1 LVKKVNG
8 LNTIY
13 KNGNN
18 LKRKTKKESRKQKK
32 GESFMKTI
40 KTAKKQKLK
49 ESKGITLIALVITI
63 IVLLILAGVTIA
75 TLTGD
80 NGILKKAG
88 DAKTQTE
95 QAKEDENLK
104 IAIAG
109 SYGTD
114 GKLNLKDLKDNLKN
128 QGILTN
134 SNEFPLEV
142 TVNGEKKK
150 IDANGNII
158 GSIQSLKTKGTVFN
172 DTTTLEDTYGN
183 QVTIPKGFKIASDSA
198 TDVTGGI
205 VIEDA
210 TYTKTKGSQFVWI
223 PVGTGENAIKKANNG
238 TVEIK
243 LSRYTFEE
251 DGTPIDQEDNSINSD
266 YQELAT
272 SNYGNATAK
281 DIEKFKTSANSNHGY
296 YIGRY
301 EAGVVDY
308 NSSVS
313 TSNSNN
319 ETNWTGYTGDNIKLV
334 CKKEQQVWNYVTQNK
349 ASELSR
355 DMYGSEA
362 KVTSDLINSYA
373 WDTAIVFIQKCGTES
388 NSSTYSYTVGESSRS
403 TSAPQTTGT
412 NILKATNK
420 VDKQCNIFDMAGNCR
435 EMTTETFSI
444 SDIPCVSRGGCY
456 NDNSRSYTSDRNY
469 GDTSGAYSAY
479 SFRPLL
485 YL

>member
-1 LVKKVNG
+1 M
-8 LNTIY
+8 I
-13 KNGNN
+13 
-18 LKRKTKKESRKQKK
+18 
-32 GESFMKTI
+32 TI

-114 GKLNLKDLKDNLKN
+114 GKLNLKDLKDNLTN
-128 QGILTN
+128 QGIDYDKNNTG
-134 SNEFPLEV
+134 FPLEV
-142 TVNGEKKK
+142 KVNGEKKK

-158 GSIQSLKTKGTVFN
+158 ESIQSLKTKGTVFK

-183 QVTIPKGFKIASDSA
+183 QVTIPKGFKIADDSA
-198 TDVTGGI
+198 TEVTGGI

-210 TYTKTKGSQFVWI
+210 TYTNTIGSQFVWI
-223 PVGTGENAIKKANNG
+223 PVGTGENAIKKENKE
-238 TVEIK
+238 TVEIE
-243 LSRYTFEE
+243 LGRYDFTKNS
-251 DGTPIDQEDNSINSD
+251 DGTITTSEYSGSYTEDTTASHNSSR
-266 YQELAT
+266 
-272 SNYGNATAK
+272 GNAIAK

-355 DMYGSEA
+355 NMYGSEA

-373 WDTAIVFIQKCGTES
+373 WDTAIVFVQKCGKES
-388 NSSTYSYTVGESSRS
+388 NSSTYSRTWGHSSI
-403 TSAPQTTGT
+403 TEGMPQATGT
-412 NILKATNK
+412 NILTETSK
-420 VDKQCNIFDMAGNCR
+420 VDKQCNIFDMAGNCL
-435 EMTTETFSI
+435 EWTTETYSSSNGYRRTLRFS
-444 SDIPCVSRGGCY
+444 R
-456 NDNSRSYTSDRNY
+456 R
-469 GDTSGAYSAY
+469 
-479 SFRPLL
+479 
-485 YL
+485 

>member
-1 LVKKVNG
+1 M
-8 LNTIY
+8 
-13 KNGNN
+13 
-18 LKRKTKKESRKQKK
+18 RFKTKE
-32 GESFMKTI
+32 
-40 KTAKKQKLK
+40 A
-49 ESKGITLIALVITI
+49 KGITLIALVITI
-63 IVLLILAGVTIA
+63 IVLLILAGVAIA

-114 GKLNLKDLKDNLKN
+114 GKLNLKDLKDNLEN
-128 QGILTN
+128 QGINYDKNNTG
-134 SNEFPLEV
+134 FPLEV

-150 IDANGNII
+150 IDANGNVTVKLE
-158 GSIQSLKTKGTVFN
+158 SVADSKTKGTVF
-172 DTTTLEDTYGN
+172 DDVTTLEDTYGN
-183 QVTIPKGFKIASDSA
+183 QVKVPKGFKIASDSA

-210 TYTKTKGSQFVWI
+210 TYTNTIGSQFVWI
-223 PVGTGENAIKKANNG
+223 PVGTGENAIKKANKE
-238 TVEIK
+238 TVDIA
-243 LSRYTFEE
+243 LGRYEFTKNS
-251 DGTPIDQEDNSINSD
+251 DGTIKTSEYSGSSYTEDTTASHNSSR
-266 YQELAT
+266 
-272 SNYGNATAK
+272 GNAIAK

-313 TSNSNN
+313 TSNSNK

-355 DMYGSEA
+355 NMYGSEA

-388 NSSTYSYTVGESSRS
+388 NSLTYSQTAGLSLTS
-403 TSAPQTTGT
+403 TSEPQTTGT
-412 NILKATNK
+412 NILKATSK
-420 VDKQCNIFDMAGNCR
+420 VDKQCNIFDMAGNCW
-435 EMTTETFSI
+435 EWTTETCIGSGT
-444 SDIPCVSRGGCY
+444 PCGSRGGLYILSSPSMSARGGY
-456 NDNSRSYTSDRNY
+456 NTSVA
-469 GDTSGAYSAY
+469 SSSY

>member
-1 LVKKVNG
+1 M
-8 LNTIY
+8 
-13 KNGNN
+13 
-18 LKRKTKKESRKQKK
+18 KTKFKN
-32 GESFMKTI
+32 
-40 KTAKKQKLK
+40 A
-49 ESKGITLIALVITI
+49 KGITLIALVITI

-80 NGILKKAG
+80 NGILGKAN

-114 GKLNLKDLKDNLKN
+114 GKLNLKDLKDNLEN
-128 QGILTN
+128 QGIDYDKNNTG
-134 SNEFPLEV
+134 FPLEV
-142 TVNGEKKK
+142 IVNGEKKK

-158 GSIQSLKTKGTVFN
+158 ESIQSLKTKGTVFK

-183 QVTIPKGFKIASDSA
+183 QVTIPKGFKIANDSA

-210 TYTKTKGSQFVWI
+210 TYTNTIGSQFVWI
-223 PVGTGENAIKKANNG
+223 PVGTGENAIKKANKE
-238 TVEIK
+238 TVDIA
-243 LSRYTFEE
+243 LGRYEFTKNS
-251 DGTPIDQEDNSINSD
+251 DGTITTSEYSGSYTEDTTANHNSD
-266 YQELAT
+266 YK
-272 SNYGNATAK
+272 NAIAK

-319 ETNWTGYTGDNIKLV
+319 KIDWTGYTGDNIKLV

-388 NSSTYSYTVGESSRS
+388 NSSTYSYTYGLSSTS

-412 NILKATNK
+412 NILKVTNK
-420 VDKQCNIFDMAGNCR
+420 VDKQCNILDMAGNCW
-435 EMTTETFSI
+435 EWTTETY
-444 SDIPCVSRGGCY
+444 SDSSIPCVGRGGVY
-456 NDNSRSYTSDRNY
+456 DERQ
-469 GDTSGAYSAY
+469 
-479 SFRPLL
+479 RPLHE
-485 YL
+485 

>member
-1 LVKKVNG
+1 M
-8 LNTIY
+8 
-13 KNGNN
+13 
-18 LKRKTKKESRKQKK
+18 RFKTKE
-32 GESFMKTI
+32 
-40 KTAKKQKLK
+40 A
-49 ESKGITLIALVITI
+49 KGITLIALVITI

-80 NGILKKAG
+80 NGILGKAN

-114 GKLNLKDLKDNLKN
+114 GKLNLKDLKDNLEN
-128 QGILTN
+128 QGIDYDKNNTG
-134 SNEFPLEV
+134 FPLEV
-142 TVNGEKKK
+142 IVNGEKKK

-158 GSIQSLKTKGTVFN
+158 ESIQSLKTKGTVFK

-183 QVTIPKGFKIASDSA
+183 QVTIPKGFKIADDSA
-198 TDVTGGI
+198 TEVTGGI

-210 TYTKTKGSQFVWI
+210 TYTNTIGSQFVWI
-223 PVGTGENAIKKANNG
+223 PVGTGENAIKKANNK

-243 LSRYTFEE
+243 LSRYTFAN
-251 DGTPIDQEDNSINSD
+251 DGTPTDQGDNIINSY

-355 DMYGSEA
+355 NMYGSEA

-388 NSSTYSYTVGESSRS
+388 NSSTYSYTAGLSL
-403 TSAPQTTGT
+403 TSKSEPQTTGT
-412 NILKATNK
+412 NILNATKK
-420 VDKQCNIFDMAGNCR
+420 VDKQCNIFDMAGNCF
-435 EMTTETFSI
+435 EWTTETS
-444 SDIPCVSRGGCY
+444 SYSGMPCVGRGGFFSY
-456 NDNSRSYTSDRNY
+456 GNDSCTSYRFDDPTSSAYSDR
-469 GDTSGAYSAY
+469 

>member
-1 LVKKVNG
+1 M
-8 LNTIY
+8 I
-13 KNGNN
+13 
-18 LKRKTKKESRKQKK
+18 
-32 GESFMKTI
+32 TI

-80 NGILKKAG
+80 NGILTKAG

-114 GKLNLKDLKDNLKN
+114 GKLNLKDLKDNLEN
-128 QGILTN
+128 QGIDYDKNNTG
-134 SNEFPLEV
+134 FPLEV
-142 TVNGEKKK
+142 IVNGEKKK

-158 GSIQSLKTKGTVFN
+158 ESIQSLKTKGTVFK

-183 QVTIPKGFKIASDSA
+183 QVTIPKGFKIANDSA

-210 TYTKTKGSQFVWI
+210 TYTNTIGSQFVWI
-223 PVGTGENAIKKANNG
+223 PVGTGENAIKKANKE
-238 TVEIK
+238 TVDIA
-243 LSRYTFEE
+243 LGRYSFTQNS
-251 DGTPIDQEDNSINSD
+251 DGTITTSEYSGSYTEDTTANHNSD
-266 YQELAT
+266 YK
-272 SNYGNATAK
+272 NAIAK

-301 EAGVVDY
+301 EAGV
-308 NSSVS
+308 N
-313 TSNSNN
+313 
-319 ETNWTGYTGDNIKLV
+319 GFMV
-334 CKKEQQVWNYVTQNK
+334 CKSGKGVWNWVTQYE

-373 WDTAIVFIQKCGTES
+373 WDTAIVFIQECGTEN
-388 NSSTYSYTVGESSRS
+388 NSSTYSKTVGESSTS
-403 TSAPQTTGT
+403 TGEPQATGT

-420 VDKQCNIFDMAGNCR
+420 IDKQCNIFDMAGNCF
-435 EMTTETFSI
+435 EWTTETSSNSFNS
-444 SDIPCVSRGGCY
+444 CVYRGGDY
-456 NDNSRSYTSDRNY
+456 GSSFGFTSFRY
-469 GDTSGAYSAY
+469 GNDTSVAISYS

>member
-1 LVKKVNG
+1 
-8 LNTIY
+8 
-13 KNGNN
+13 
-18 LKRKTKKESRKQKK
+18 
-32 GESFMKTI
+32 MKTI

-114 GKLNLKDLKDNLKN
+114 GKLNLKDLKDNLEN
-128 QGILTN
+128 QGINYDKNNTG
-134 SNEFPLEV
+134 FPLEV

-158 GSIQSLKTKGTVFN
+158 ESIQSLKTKGTVFK

-183 QVTIPKGFKIASDSA
+183 QVTIPKGFKIADDSA
-198 TDVTGGI
+198 TEVTGGI

-210 TYTKTKGSQFVWI
+210 TYTNTIGSQFVWI
-223 PVGTGENAIKKANNG
+223 PVGTGENAIKKANNK

-243 LSRYTFEE
+243 LSRYTFAN
-251 DGTPIDQEDNSINSD
+251 DGTPTDQGDNIINSY

-355 DMYGSEA
+355 DMYKSEA

-388 NSSTYSYTVGESSRS
+388 NSSTYSYTVGQSSTS

-412 NILKATNK
+412 NILSATSK
-420 VDKQCNIFDMAGNCR
+420 VDKQCNIFDMAGNCF
-435 EMTTETFSI
+435 EWTTETH
-444 SDIPCVSRGGCY
+444 SDSYAPCVSRGGNY
-456 NDNSRSYTSDRNY
+456 SYSNYYTSYRGYSN
-469 GDTSGAYSAY
+469 TSRAESIF

>member
-1 LVKKVNG
+1 M
-8 LNTIY
+8 I
-13 KNGNN
+13 
-18 LKRKTKKESRKQKK
+18 
-32 GESFMKTI
+32 TI

-63 IVLLILAGVTIA
+63 IVLLILAGVAIA

-114 GKLNLKDLKDNLKN
+114 GKLNLKDLKDNLEN
-128 QGILTN
+128 QGINYDKNNTG
-134 SNEFPLEV
+134 FPLEV

-158 GSIQSLKTKGTVFN
+158 ESIQSLKTKGTVFK

-183 QVTIPKGFKIASDSA
+183 QVTIPKGFKIADDSA
-198 TDVTGGI
+198 TEVTGGI

-210 TYTKTKGSQFVWI
+210 TYTNTIRSQFVWI
-223 PVGTGENAIKKANNG
+223 PVGTGENAIKKENKE
-238 TVEIK
+238 TVEIE
-243 LSRYTFEE
+243 LGRYDFTKNS
-251 DGTPIDQEDNSINSD
+251 DGTITTSEYSGSYTEDTTASHNSSR
-266 YQELAT
+266 
-272 SNYGNATAK
+272 GNAIAK

-313 TSNSNN
+313 TSNSNY

-355 DMYGSEA
+355 DMYKSES
-362 KVTSDLINSYA
+362 KVKSDLINSYA

-388 NSSTYSYTVGESSRS
+388 NSSTYSKTDGQSS
-403 TSAPQTTGT
+403 TSTREPQTTGT

-420 VDKQCNIFDMAGNCR
+420 VDKQCNIFDMAGNCS
-435 EMTTETFSI
+435 EWTTETHSNSNYPCVGRGGNYDDSYSFTSSRNLYTTSAAD
-444 SDIPCVSRGGCY
+444 SDI
-456 NDNSRSYTSDRNY
+456 
-469 GDTSGAYSAY
+469 

>member
-1 LVKKVNG
+1 M
-8 LNTIY
+8 
-13 KNGNN
+13 
-18 LKRKTKKESRKQKK
+18 RFKTKE
-32 GESFMKTI
+32 
-40 KTAKKQKLK
+40 A
-49 ESKGITLIALVITI
+49 KGITLIALVITI

-198 TDVTGGI
+198 TEVTGGI

-210 TYTKTKGSQFVWI
+210 TYTNTIGSQFVWI
-223 PVGTGENAIKKANNG
+223 PVGTGENAIKKANKE
-238 TVEIK
+238 TVDIA
-243 LSRYTFEE
+243 LGRYEFTKNS
-251 DGTPIDQEDNSINSD
+251 DGTITTSEYSGSYTEDTTANHNSSYRNAIANNI
-266 YQELAT
+266 EEFIT
-272 SNYGNATAK
+272 SVK
-281 DIEKFKTSANSNHGY
+281 EINHGY

-313 TSNSNN
+313 TSNSNK

-355 DMYGSEA
+355 NMYGSEA

-388 NSSTYSYTVGESSRS
+388 NSSTYSYTVGLSSTS
-403 TSAPQTTGT
+403 KSAPQTTGT
-412 NILKATNK
+412 NILKATSK
-420 VDKQCNIFDMAGNCR
+420 VDKQCNIFDMAGNCF
-435 EMTTETFSI
+435 EWTTETCSH
-444 SDIPCVSRGGCY
+444 SVGPCVYRGGCY
-456 NDNSRSYTSDRNY
+456 NFSNIYTIYRYDSNTSYANSRD
-469 GDTSGAYSAY
+469 

>member
-1 LVKKVNG
+1 M
-8 LNTIY
+8 I
-13 KNGNN
+13 
-18 LKRKTKKESRKQKK
+18 
-32 GESFMKTI
+32 TI

-114 GKLNLKDLKDNLKN
+114 GKLNLKDLKDNLTN
-128 QGILTN
+128 QGIDYDKNNTG
-134 SNEFPLEV
+134 FPLEV
-142 TVNGEKKK
+142 KVNGEKKK

-158 GSIQSLKTKGTVFN
+158 ESIQSLKTKGTVFK

-183 QVTIPKGFKIASDSA
+183 QVTIPKGFKIADDSA
-198 TDVTGGI
+198 TEVTGGI

-210 TYTKTKGSQFVWI
+210 TYTNTIGSQFVWI
-223 PVGTGENAIKKANNG
+223 PVGTGENAIKKANKEKVDIALG
-238 TVEIK
+238 
-243 LSRYTFEE
+243 RYEFTKTTSEYSGSSFTE
-251 DGTPIDQEDNSINSD
+251 DTTANHNSD
-266 YQELAT
+266 YK
-272 SNYGNATAK
+272 NAIAK
-281 DIEKFKTSANSNHGY
+281 DIEQFKTSVKNNHGY

-313 TSNSNN
+313 TSNSDYKI
-319 ETNWTGYTGDNIKLV
+319 NWTGYTGDNIKLV

-355 DMYGSEA
+355 DMYKSEA

-373 WDTAIVFIQKCGTES
+373 WDTAIVFVQKCGKES
-388 NSSTYSYTVGESSRS
+388 NSSTYSRTWGHSSI
-403 TSAPQTTGT
+403 TEGMPQATGT
-412 NILKATNK
+412 NILTETSK
-420 VDKQCNIFDMAGNCR
+420 VDKQCNIFDMAGNCL
-435 EMTTETFSI
+435 EWTTETYSSSNGYRRTLRFS
-444 SDIPCVSRGGCY
+444 R
-456 NDNSRSYTSDRNY
+456 R
-469 GDTSGAYSAY
+469 
-479 SFRPLL
+479 
-485 YL
+485 

>member
-1 LVKKVNG
+1 M
-8 LNTIY
+8 I
-13 KNGNN
+13 
-18 LKRKTKKESRKQKK
+18 
-32 GESFMKTI
+32 TI

-150 IDANGNII
+150 IDANGNVTVKLE
-158 GSIQSLKTKGTVFN
+158 SVADSKTKGTVFK
-172 DTTTLEDTYGN
+172 DTTTIEDTYGN
-183 QVTIPKGFKIASDSA
+183 QVKIPKGFKIANDSA

-210 TYTKTKGSQFVWI
+210 TYTNTIGSQFVWI
-223 PVGTGENAIKKANNG
+223 PVGTGENAIKKANKEKVDIALG
-238 TVEIK
+238 
-243 LSRYTFEE
+243 RYEFTKTTSEYSGSSFTE
-251 DGTPIDQEDNSINSD
+251 DTTANHNSD
-266 YQELAT
+266 YK
-272 SNYGNATAK
+272 NAIAK
-281 DIEKFKTSANSNHGY
+281 DIEQFKTSVKNNHGY

-313 TSNSNN
+313 TSNSDYKI
-319 ETNWTGYTGDNIKLV
+319 NWTGYTGDNIKLV

-349 ASELSR
+349 ASEVSR
-355 DMYGSEA
+355 NMYGSEA

-373 WDTAIVFIQKCGTES
+373 WDTAIVFVQKCGKES
-388 NSSTYSYTVGESSRS
+388 NSSTYSRTWGHSSI
-403 TSAPQTTGT
+403 TEGMPQATGT
-412 NILKATNK
+412 NILTETSK
-420 VDKQCNIFDMAGNCR
+420 VDKQCNIFDMAGNCL
-435 EMTTETFSI
+435 EWTTETYS
-444 SDIPCVSRGGCY
+444 SSNGYRRTLRYSR
-456 NDNSRSYTSDRNY
+456 R
-469 GDTSGAYSAY
+469 
-479 SFRPLL
+479 
-485 YL
+485 

>member
-1 LVKKVNG
+1 
-8 LNTIY
+8 
-13 KNGNN
+13 
-18 LKRKTKKESRKQKK
+18 
-32 GESFMKTI
+32 MKTI

-114 GKLNLKDLKDNLKN
+114 GKLNLKDLKDNLEN
-128 QGILTN
+128 QGIDYDKNNTG
-134 SNEFPLEV
+134 FPLEV
-142 TVNGEKKK
+142 TVNGETKK

-158 GSIQSLKTKGTVFN
+158 ESIQGLKTKGTVFK

-183 QVTIPKGFKIASDSA
+183 QVTIPKGFKIANDSA
-198 TDVTGGI
+198 TDVIGGI

-210 TYTKTKGSQFVWI
+210 TYTNTIGSQFVWI
-223 PVGTGENAIKKANNG
+223 PVGTGENAIKKANKEKVDIALGRYSFTKNSDG
-238 TVEIK
+238 TVTTSK
-243 LSRYTFEE
+243 YSGSYTE
-251 DGTPIDQEDNSINSD
+251 DTTANHKSD
-266 YQELAT
+266 YK
-272 SNYGNATAK
+272 NAIAK

-334 CKKEQQVWNYVTQNK
+334 CKKEQQVWNYVTPNK

-388 NSSTYSYTVGESSRS
+388 NRSTYSYTAGLSSTS

-420 VDKQCNIFDMAGNCR
+420 VDKQCNIFDMAGNCS
-435 EMTTETFSI
+435 EWTTETYSL
-444 SDIPCVSRGGCY
+444 SSSPCVRRGGYCFDSY
-456 NDNSRSYTSDRNY
+456 GYTSTRGIY
-469 GDTSGAYSAY
+469 STSHALSYH

>member
-1 LVKKVNG
+1 
-8 LNTIY
+8 
-13 KNGNN
+13 
-18 LKRKTKKESRKQKK
+18 
-32 GESFMKTI
+32 MKTI

-114 GKLNLKDLKDNLKN
+114 GKLNLKDLKDNLEN
-128 QGILTN
+128 QGINYDKNNTG
-134 SNEFPLEV
+134 FPLEV
-142 TVNGEKKK
+142 IVNGEKKK

-158 GSIQSLKTKGTVFN
+158 ESIQSLKTKGTVFK

-183 QVTIPKGFKIASDSA
+183 QVTIPKGFKIANDSA

-210 TYTKTKGSQFVWI
+210 TYTNTIGSQFVWI
-223 PVGTGENAIKKANNG
+223 PVGTGENAIKKANKE
-238 TVEIK
+238 TVEIE
-243 LSRYTFEE
+243 LGRYDFTKNS
-251 DGTPIDQEDNSINSD
+251 DGTITTSEYSGSYTEDTTASHNSSR
-266 YQELAT
+266 
-272 SNYGNATAK
+272 GNAIAK

-355 DMYGSEA
+355 DMYKSEA

-388 NSSTYSYTVGESSRS
+388 NSSTYSYTVGQSSTS

-412 NILKATNK
+412 NILSATSK

-435 EMTTETFSI
+435 AELCE
-444 SDIPCVSRGGCY
+444 D
-456 NDNSRSYTSDRNY
+456 
-469 GDTSGAYSAY
+469 
-479 SFRPLL
+479 
-485 YL
+485 

>member
-1 LVKKVNG
+1 
-8 LNTIY
+8 
-13 KNGNN
+13 
-18 LKRKTKKESRKQKK
+18 
-32 GESFMKTI
+32 MKTI

-114 GKLNLKDLKDNLKN
+114 GKLNLKDLKDNLEN
-128 QGILTN
+128 QGIDYDKNNTG
-134 SNEFPLEV
+134 FPLEV
-142 TVNGEKKK
+142 TVNGETKK

-158 GSIQSLKTKGTVFN
+158 ESIQGLKTKGTVFK

-210 TYTKTKGSQFVWI
+210 TYTNTIGSQFVWI
-223 PVGTGENAIKKANNG
+223 PVGTGENAIKKANKEKVDIALGRYSFTKNSDG
-238 TVEIK
+238 TVTTSK
-243 LSRYTFEE
+243 YSGSYTE
-251 DGTPIDQEDNSINSD
+251 DTTANHKSD
-266 YQELAT
+266 YK
-272 SNYGNATAK
+272 NAIAK

-301 EAGVVDY
+301 EMGTDTQRT
-308 NSSVS
+308 SSS
-313 TSNSNN
+313 DELT
-319 ETNWTGYTGDNIKLV
+319 
-334 CKKEQQVWNYVTQNK
+334 QVKVQENKYVYNYVTQSQ
-349 ASELSR
+349 ASTLSQN
-355 DMYGSEA
+355 MYTSDSF
-362 KVTSDLINSYA
+362 TSDLINSYA

-388 NSSTYSYTVGESSRS
+388 NRSTYSYTAGLSSTS

-420 VDKQCNIFDMAGNCR
+420 VDKQCNIFDMAGNCS
-435 EMTTETFSI
+435 EWTTETYSL
-444 SDIPCVSRGGCY
+444 SSSPCVRRGGYCFDSY
-456 NDNSRSYTSDRNY
+456 GYTSTRSSY
-469 GDTSGAYSAY
+469 YTSHALSYH

>member
-1 LVKKVNG
+1 M
-8 LNTIY
+8 I
-13 KNGNN
+13 
-18 LKRKTKKESRKQKK
+18 
-32 GESFMKTI
+32 TI

-114 GKLNLKDLKDNLKN
+114 GKLNLKDLKDNLEN
-128 QGILTN
+128 QGINYDKNNTG
-134 SNEFPLEV
+134 FPLEV
-142 TVNGEKKK
+142 IVNGEKKK

-158 GSIQSLKTKGTVFN
+158 ESIQSLKTKGTVFK

-183 QVTIPKGFKIASDSA
+183 QVTIPKGFKIANDSA

-210 TYTKTKGSQFVWI
+210 TYTNTIGSQFVWI
-223 PVGTGENAIKKANNG
+223 PVGTGENAIKKANKE
-238 TVEIK
+238 TVDIA
-243 LSRYTFEE
+243 LGRYSFTQNS
-251 DGTPIDQEDNSINSD
+251 DGTITTSEYSGSYTEDTTANHNSD
-266 YQELAT
+266 YK
-272 SNYGNATAK
+272 NAIAK

-373 WDTAIVFIQKCGTES
+373 WDTAIVFIQECGTEN
-388 NSSTYSYTVGESSRS
+388 NSSTYSKTVGESSTS
-403 TSAPQTTGT
+403 TSEPQATGT
-412 NILKATNK
+412 NILKATSK
-420 VDKQCNIFDMAGNCR
+420 VDKQCNIFDMAGNCY
-435 EMTTETFSI
+435 EWTTETYSH
-444 SDIPCVSRGGCY
+444 SANPCINRGGVY
-456 NDNSRSYTSDRNY
+456 DNSYTYTSYRNVST
-469 GDTSGAYSAY
+469 TSSAYSY
-479 SFRPLL
+479 RSFRPLL

>member
-1 LVKKVNG
+1 
-8 LNTIY
+8 
-13 KNGNN
+13 
-18 LKRKTKKESRKQKK
+18 
-32 GESFMKTI
+32 MKTI

-63 IVLLILAGVTIA
+63 IVLLILSGVTIS

-80 NGILKKAG
+80 NGILTKAG

-114 GKLNLKDLKDNLKN
+114 GKLNLKDLKDNLEN
-128 QGILTN
+128 QGINYDKNNTG
-134 SNEFPLEV
+134 FPLEV

-158 GSIQSLKTKGTVFN
+158 ESIQSLKTKGTVFK

-183 QVTIPKGFKIASDSA
+183 QVKIPKGFKIANDSA
-198 TDVTGGI
+198 TEVTGGI

-210 TYTKTKGSQFVWI
+210 TYTNTIGSQFVWI
-223 PVGTGENAIKKANNG
+223 PVGTGKNAIKKANKE
-238 TVEIK
+238 TVDIA
-243 LSRYTFEE
+243 LGRYDFTKNS
-251 DGTPIDQEDNSINSD
+251 DGTITTSEYSGSYTEDTTASHNSS
-266 YQELAT
+266 
-272 SNYGNATAK
+272 YGNAIAK
-281 DIEKFKTSANSNHGY
+281 DIEQFKTSVKNNHGY

-355 DMYGSEA
+355 NMYGSEA

-388 NSSTYSYTVGESSRS
+388 NSLTYSYTVGQSS
-403 TSAPQTTGT
+403 TSTLQTTGT
-412 NILKATNK
+412 NILKATSK
-420 VDKQCNIFDMAGNCR
+420 VDKQCNIFDMAGNR
-435 EMTTETFSI
+435 WEWTTETCSN
-444 SDIPCVSRGGCY
+444 SYLPCVSRGGLY
-456 NDNSRSYTSDRNY
+456 NNSDFYTSVRDSNL
-469 GDTSGAYSAY
+469 TSNASSYR

>member
-1 LVKKVNG
+1 
-8 LNTIY
+8 
-13 KNGNN
+13 
-18 LKRKTKKESRKQKK
+18 
-32 GESFMKTI
+32 MKTI

-114 GKLNLKDLKDNLKN
+114 GKLNLKDLKDNLEN
-128 QGILTN
+128 QGINYDKNNTG
-134 SNEFPLEV
+134 FPLEV

-158 GSIQSLKTKGTVFN
+158 ESIQSLKTKGTVFK

-183 QVTIPKGFKIASDSA
+183 QVTIPKGFKIADDSA
-198 TDVTGGI
+198 TEVTGGI

-210 TYTKTKGSQFVWI
+210 TYTNTIRSQFVWI
-223 PVGTGENAIKKANNG
+223 PVGTGENAIKKANKE
-238 TVEIK
+238 TVEIE
-243 LSRYTFEE
+243 LGRYDFTKNS
-251 DGTPIDQEDNSINSD
+251 DGTITTSEYSGSNTEDTTASHNSSR
-266 YQELAT
+266 E
-272 SNYGNATAK
+272 NAIAK

-301 EAGVVDY
+301 EAGK
-308 NSSVS
+308 
-313 TSNSNN
+313 
-319 ETNWTGYTGDNIKLV
+319 TGDNGFVV
-334 CKKEQQVWNYVTQNK
+334 CKSGQEVWNYITQPK
-349 ASELSR
+349 ASEVSR
-355 DMYGSEA
+355 NMYGSEA

-388 NSSTYSYTVGESSRS
+388 NSSTYSYTYGLSSTS

-412 NILKATNK
+412 NILKVTNK
-420 VDKQCNIFDMAGNCR
+420 VDKQCNILDMAGNCW
-435 EMTTETFSI
+435 EWTTETY
-444 SDIPCVSRGGCY
+444 SDSSIPCVGRGGVY
-456 NDNSRSYTSDRNY
+456 DERQ
-469 GDTSGAYSAY
+469 
-479 SFRPLL
+479 RPLHE
-485 YL
+485 

>member
-1 LVKKVNG
+1 M
-8 LNTIY
+8 I
-13 KNGNN
+13 
-18 LKRKTKKESRKQKK
+18 
-32 GESFMKTI
+32 TI

-114 GKLNLKDLKDNLKN
+114 GKLNLKDLKDNLTN
-128 QGILTN
+128 QGIDYDKNNTG
-134 SNEFPLEV
+134 FPLEV
-142 TVNGEKKK
+142 IVNGEKKK
-150 IDANGNII
+150 IDANGNITTVKLE
-158 GSIQSLKTKGTVFN
+158 SVADSKTKGTVFK

-183 QVTIPKGFKIASDSA
+183 QVKIPKGFKIANDSA

-210 TYTKTKGSQFVWI
+210 TYTNTIGSQFVWI
-223 PVGTGENAIKKANNG
+223 PVGTGENAIKKANKEKVDIALG
-238 TVEIK
+238 
-243 LSRYTFEE
+243 RYEFTKTTSEYSGSSFTE
-251 DGTPIDQEDNSINSD
+251 DTTANHNSD
-266 YQELAT
+266 YK
-272 SNYGNATAK
+272 NAIAK
-281 DIEKFKTSANSNHGY
+281 DIEQFKTSVKNNHGY

-313 TSNSNN
+313 TSNSDYKI
-319 ETNWTGYTGDNIKLV
+319 NWTGYTGDNIKLV

-373 WDTAIVFIQKCGTES
+373 WDTAIVFVQKCGKES
-388 NSSTYSYTVGESSRS
+388 NSSTYSRTWGHSSI
-403 TSAPQTTGT
+403 TEGMPQATGT
-412 NILKATNK
+412 NILTETSK
-420 VDKQCNIFDMAGNCR
+420 VDKQCNIFDMAGNCL
-435 EMTTETFSI
+435 EWTTETYS
-444 SDIPCVSRGGCY
+444 SSNGYRRTLRYSR
-456 NDNSRSYTSDRNY
+456 R
-469 GDTSGAYSAY
+469 
-479 SFRPLL
+479 
-485 YL
+485 

>member
-1 LVKKVNG
+1 
-8 LNTIY
+8 
-13 KNGNN
+13 
-18 LKRKTKKESRKQKK
+18 
-32 GESFMKTI
+32 MKTI

-95 QAKEDENLK
+95 QAKEDENFK

-198 TDVTGGI
+198 TEVTGGI

-210 TYTKTKGSQFVWI
+210 TYTKTIGSQFVWI
-223 PVGTGENAIKKANNG
+223 PVGTGENAIKKANKE
-238 TVEIK
+238 TVEIE
-243 LSRYTFEE
+243 LGRYDFTKNS
-251 DGTPIDQEDNSINSD
+251 DGTITTSEYSGSYTEDTTASHNSSR
-266 YQELAT
+266 
-272 SNYGNATAK
+272 GNAIAK

-301 EAGVVDY
+301 EAGK
-308 NSSVS
+308 
-313 TSNSNN
+313 
-319 ETNWTGYTGDNIKLV
+319 TGDNGFVV
-334 CKKEQQVWNYVTQNK
+334 CKSGQEVWNYITQPK
-349 ASELSR
+349 ASEVSR
-355 DMYGSEA
+355 NMYGSEA

-388 NSSTYSYTVGESSRS
+388 NSSTYSYTYGLSSTS

-412 NILKATNK
+412 NILKVTNK
-420 VDKQCNIFDMAGNCR
+420 VDKQCNILDMAGNCW
-435 EMTTETFSI
+435 EWTTETY
-444 SDIPCVSRGGCY
+444 SDSSIPCVGRGGVY
-456 NDNSRSYTSDRNY
+456 DERQ
-469 GDTSGAYSAY
+469 
-479 SFRPLL
+479 RPLHE
-485 YL
+485 

>member
-1 LVKKVNG
+1 M
-8 LNTIY
+8 I
-13 KNGNN
+13 
-18 LKRKTKKESRKQKK
+18 
-32 GESFMKTI
+32 TI

-95 QAKEDENLK
+95 QAKADENLK

-158 GSIQSLKTKGTVFN
+158 ESIQSLKTKGTVFK

-183 QVTIPKGFKIASDSA
+183 QVKIPKGFKIANDSA

-210 TYTKTKGSQFVWI
+210 TYTKTIGSQFIWI
-223 PVGTGENAIKKANNG
+223 PVGTGENAIKKANNE
-238 TVEIK
+238 TVDIA
-243 LSRYTFEE
+243 LGRYEFTKIS
-251 DGTPIDQEDNSINSD
+251 DGTIKTSELSDRNYTEDTTASHNRS
-266 YQELAT
+266 
-272 SNYGNATAK
+272 YGNAIAK

-355 DMYGSEA
+355 DMYKSEA

-388 NSSTYSYTVGESSRS
+388 NSSTYSYTVGQSSTS

-412 NILKATNK
+412 NILSATSK

-435 EMTTETFSI
+435 EWTTETCSN
-444 SDIPCVSRGGCY
+444 SDNPCVYRGGSCY
-456 NDNSRSYTSDRNY
+456 YSNRYTSIRSGY
-469 GDTSGAYSAY
+469 STSNASSNL

>member
-1 LVKKVNG
+1 M
-8 LNTIY
+8 I
-13 KNGNN
+13 
-18 LKRKTKKESRKQKK
+18 
-32 GESFMKTI
+32 TI

-80 NGILKKAG
+80 NGILGKAN

-114 GKLNLKDLKDNLKN
+114 GKLNLKDLKDNLEN
-128 QGILTN
+128 QGINYDKNNTG
-134 SNEFPLEV
+134 FPLEV

-150 IDANGNII
+150 IDENGNVTVKLE
-158 GSIQSLKTKGTVFN
+158 SVADSKTKGTVFN
-172 DTTTLEDTYGN
+172 DVTTLEDTYGN
-183 QVTIPKGFKIASDSA
+183 QVKIPKGFKIANDSA

-210 TYTKTKGSQFVWI
+210 TYTNTIGSQFVWI
-223 PVGTGENAIKKANNG
+223 PVGTGENAIKKANNETVDIALGRYSFTKNSDG
-238 TVEIK
+238 TVTTSEY
-243 LSRYTFEE
+243 SGSYTE
-251 DGTPIDQEDNSINSD
+251 DTVSSH
-266 YQELAT
+266 
-272 SNYGNATAK
+272 GNAIAK
-281 DIEKFKTSANSNHGY
+281 DIEQFKTSVKEINHGY

-301 EAGVVDY
+301 EAGK
-308 NSSVS
+308 
-313 TSNSNN
+313 T
-319 ETNWTGYTGDNIKLV
+319 DNDGFMV
-334 CKKEQQVWNYVTQNK
+334 CKSEQEVWNNITQPK
-349 ASELSR
+349 ASEVSR
-355 DMYGSEA
+355 NMYGSEA

-373 WDTAIVFIQKCGTES
+373 WDTAIVFVQKCGTES
-388 NSSTYSYTVGESSRS
+388 NSSTYSYTYGESSTS

-412 NILKATNK
+412 NILKATSK

-435 EMTTETFSI
+435 EWTTETCSH
-444 SDIPCVSRGGCY
+444 SVGPCVYRGGCY
-456 NDNSRSYTSDRNY
+456 NFSNIYTIYRYDSNTSYANSRD
-469 GDTSGAYSAY
+469 

>member
-1 LVKKVNG
+1 M
-8 LNTIY
+8 
-13 KNGNN
+13 
-18 LKRKTKKESRKQKK
+18 KTKFKN
-32 GESFMKTI
+32 
-40 KTAKKQKLK
+40 A
-49 ESKGITLIALVITI
+49 KGITLIALVITI
-63 IVLLILAGVTIA
+63 IVLLILAAISIA

-95 QAKEDENLK
+95 QAKADENLK

-114 GKLNLKDLKDNLKN
+114 GKLNLKDLKDNLENQEIDYDKN
-128 QGILTN
+128 NTG
-134 SNEFPLEV
+134 FPLEV

-150 IDANGNII
+150 IDENGNVTVKLE
-158 GSIQSLKTKGTVFN
+158 SVADSKTNGTVFN
-172 DTTTLEDTYGN
+172 DVTTLEDTYGN
-183 QVTIPKGFKIASDSA
+183 QVKIPKGFKIANDSA

-210 TYTKTKGSQFVWI
+210 TYTNTIGSQFVWI
-223 PVGTGENAIKKANNG
+223 PVGTGENAIKKANKE
-238 TVEIK
+238 TVDIA
-243 LSRYTFEE
+243 LGRYSFTQNS
-251 DGTPIDQEDNSINSD
+251 DGTITTSEFSGSSWTEDTTANHNSD
-266 YQELAT
+266 YKNAIANNIEAFET
-272 SNYGNATAK
+272 SVKN
-281 DIEKFKTSANSNHGY
+281 NHGY

-308 NSSVS
+308 DSSVS
-313 TSNSNN
+313 TSNSNE

-349 ASELSR
+349 ASKLSR

-388 NSSTYSYTVGESSRS
+388 NRSTYSYTVGESSRS

-420 VDKQCNIFDMAGNCR
+420 IDKQCNIFDMAGNCL
-435 EMTTETFSI
+435 EWTTETHSI
-444 SDIPCVSRGGCY
+444 SWVPCVYRGGSCGG
-456 NDNSRSYTSDRNY
+456 SGYTSTPSNR
-469 GDTSGAYSAY
+469 GSGATSDAYSLG

>member
-1 LVKKVNG
+1 M
-8 LNTIY
+8 
-13 KNGNN
+13 
-18 LKRKTKKESRKQKK
+18 KTKFKN
-32 GESFMKTI
+32 
-40 KTAKKQKLK
+40 A
-49 ESKGITLIALVITI
+49 KGITLIALVITI

-80 NGILKKAG
+80 NGILGKAN

-114 GKLNLKDLKDNLKN
+114 GKLNLKDLKDNLTN
-128 QGILTN
+128 QGIDYDKNNTG
-134 SNEFPLEV
+134 FPLEV
-142 TVNGEKKK
+142 TINGENKK
-150 IDANGNII
+150 IDANGNVTVKLE
-158 GSIQSLKTKGTVFN
+158 SVADSKTKGTVFK

-183 QVTIPKGFKIASDSA
+183 QVKIPKGFKIANDSA

-210 TYTKTKGSQFVWI
+210 TYTKTIGSQFVWI
-223 PVGTGENAIKKANNG
+223 PVGTGENAIKKANKETVDIALGRYIFTQNSDG
-238 TVEIK
+238 TITTSEYS
-243 LSRYTFEE
+243 SRYCTE
-251 DGTPIDQEDNSINSD
+251 DTTASHNSD
-266 YQELAT
+266 YK
-272 SNYGNATAK
+272 NAIAK
-281 DIEKFKTSANSNHGY
+281 DIEQFKTSVKNNHGY

-308 NSSVS
+308 NSSVL
-313 TSNSNN
+313 TSNTNK
-319 ETNWTGYTGDNIKLV
+319 ETNWTGYIGDNIKLV

-373 WDTAIVFIQKCGTES
+373 WDTAIVFIQECGTES
-388 NSSTYSYTVGESSRS
+388 NSSTYSSTVGESSTS

-412 NILKATNK
+412 NILKATSK
-420 VDKQCNIFDMAGNCR
+420 VDKQCNIFDMAGNCY
-435 EMTTETFSI
+435 EWTTETESEFYNPCVVRGGVYRGSSSVDCTSSRANNLTSDARSI
-444 SDIPCVSRGGCY
+444 S
-456 NDNSRSYTSDRNY
+456 
-469 GDTSGAYSAY
+469 

>member
-1 LVKKVNG
+1 
-8 LNTIY
+8 
-13 KNGNN
+13 
-18 LKRKTKKESRKQKK
+18 
-32 GESFMKTI
+32 MKTI

-114 GKLNLKDLKDNLKN
+114 GKLNLKDLKDSLEN
-128 QGILTN
+128 QGINYDKNNTG
-134 SNEFPLEV
+134 FPLEV

-158 GSIQSLKTKGTVFN
+158 ESIQSLKTKGTVFK

-183 QVTIPKGFKIASDSA
+183 QVKIPKGFKIANDSA

-210 TYTKTKGSQFVWI
+210 TYTNTIGSQFVWI
-223 PVGTGENAIKKANNG
+223 PVGTGENAIKKANKEKVDIALG
-238 TVEIK
+238 
-243 LSRYTFEE
+243 RYEFTKTTSEYSGSSFTE
-251 DGTPIDQEDNSINSD
+251 DTTANHNSD
-266 YQELAT
+266 YK
-272 SNYGNATAK
+272 NAIAK
-281 DIEKFKTSANSNHGY
+281 DIEQFKTSVKNNHGY

-313 TSNSNN
+313 TSNSDYKI
-319 ETNWTGYTGDNIKLV
+319 NWTGYTGDNIKLV

-349 ASELSR
+349 ASKLSR

-388 NSSTYSYTVGESSRS
+388 NSSTYSYTYGQSS
-403 TSAPQTTGT
+403 TSTSEPQTTGT
-412 NILKATNK
+412 NILKATSK

-435 EMTTETFSI
+435 AELCE
-444 SDIPCVSRGGCY
+444 D
-456 NDNSRSYTSDRNY
+456 
-469 GDTSGAYSAY
+469 
-479 SFRPLL
+479 
-485 YL
+485 

>member
-1 LVKKVNG
+1 
-8 LNTIY
+8 
-13 KNGNN
+13 
-18 LKRKTKKESRKQKK
+18 
-32 GESFMKTI
+32 MKTI

-158 GSIQSLKTKGTVFN
+158 ESIQSLKTKGTVFK

-183 QVTIPKGFKIASDSA
+183 QVTIPKGFKIADDSA
-198 TDVTGGI
+198 TEVTGGI

-210 TYTKTKGSQFVWI
+210 TYTNTIGSQFVWI
-223 PVGTGENAIKKANNG
+223 PVGTGENAIKKANKE
-238 TVEIK
+238 TVEIE
-243 LSRYTFEE
+243 LGRYDFTKNS
-251 DGTPIDQEDNSINSD
+251 DGTITTSEYSGSNTEDTTASHNSSR
-266 YQELAT
+266 E
-272 SNYGNATAK
+272 NAIAK

-313 TSNSNN
+313 TSNSNY

-355 DMYGSEA
+355 DMYKSEA

-373 WDTAIVFIQKCGTES
+373 WDTAIVFIQECGTES
-388 NSSTYSYTVGESSRS
+388 NSSTYSSTVGESSTS

-412 NILKATNK
+412 NILKATSK
-420 VDKQCNIFDMAGNCR
+420 VDKQCNIFDMAGNCY
-435 EMTTETFSI
+435 EWTTETESEFYNPCVVRGGVYRSSSSVDCTSLRANNLTSDARSI
-444 SDIPCVSRGGCY
+444 S
-456 NDNSRSYTSDRNY
+456 
-469 GDTSGAYSAY
+469 

>member
-1 LVKKVNG
+1 MKEKSTLKDVA
-8 LNTIY
+8 
-13 KNGNN
+13 NN
-18 LKRKTKKESRKQKK
+18 YLTH
-32 GESFMKTI
+32 T
-40 KTAKKQKLK
+40 K

-80 NGILKKAG
+80 NGILGKAN

-114 GKLNLKDLKDNLKN
+114 GKLNLKDLKDNLTN
-128 QGILTN
+128 QGIDYDKNNTG
-134 SNEFPLEV
+134 FPLEV
-142 TVNGEKKK
+142 IVNGEKKK

-158 GSIQSLKTKGTVFN
+158 ESIQSLKTKGTVFKN
-172 DTTTLEDTYGN
+172 TTTLEDTYGN

-210 TYTKTKGSQFVWI
+210 TYTNTIGSQFVWI
-223 PVGTGENAIKKANNG
+223 PVGTGENAIKKANNK

-243 LSRYTFEE
+243 LSRYTFKNY
-251 DGTPIDQEDNSINSD
+251 GTPIDQEDNIIDSY

-319 ETNWTGYTGDNIKLV
+319 KIDWTGYTGDNIKLV
-334 CKKEQQVWNYVTQNK
+334 CKKEQKVWNYVTQNK

-373 WDTAIVFIQKCGTES
+373 WDTAIVFIHKCGTEN
-388 NSSTYSYTVGESSRS
+388 NSSTYSKTVGLSS
-403 TSAPQTTGT
+403 TSTSTPQTTGT
-412 NILKATNK
+412 NILKATSK

-435 EMTTETFSI
+435 EWTTETCSH
-444 SDIPCVSRGGCY
+444 SVGPCVYRGGCY
-456 NDNSRSYTSDRNY
+456 NFSNIYTIYRYDSNTSYANSRD
-469 GDTSGAYSAY
+469 

>member
-1 LVKKVNG
+1 
-8 LNTIY
+8 
-13 KNGNN
+13 
-18 LKRKTKKESRKQKK
+18 
-32 GESFMKTI
+32 MKTI

-114 GKLNLKDLKDNLKN
+114 GKLNLKDLKDNLEN
-128 QGILTN
+128 QGINYDKNNTG
-134 SNEFPLEV
+134 FPLEV
-142 TVNGEKKK
+142 IVNGEKKK

-158 GSIQSLKTKGTVFN
+158 ESIQSLKTKGTVFK

-183 QVTIPKGFKIASDSA
+183 QVTIPKGFKIANDSA

-210 TYTKTKGSQFVWI
+210 TYTKTIGSQFVWI
-223 PVGTGENAIKKANNG
+223 PVGTGENAIKKANNE
-238 TVEIK
+238 TVDIA
-243 LSRYTFEE
+243 LGRYEFTKNS
-251 DGTPIDQEDNSINSD
+251 DGTITTSEYSGSYTEDTTANHNSS
-266 YQELAT
+266 YE
-272 SNYGNATAK
+272 NAIAK
-281 DIEKFKTSANSNHGY
+281 DIEQFKTSANSNHGY

-301 EAGVVDY
+301 EAGK
-308 NSSVS
+308 
-313 TSNSNN
+313 T
-319 ETNWTGYTGDNIKLV
+319 DNDGFMV
-334 CKKEQQVWNYVTQNK
+334 CKSGQEVWNSITQPK
-349 ASELSR
+349 ASEVSR
-355 DMYGSEA
+355 NMYGSEA

-388 NSSTYSYTVGESSRS
+388 NSLTYSQTAGLSLTS
-403 TSAPQTTGT
+403 TSKPQTTGT
-412 NILKATNK
+412 NILNETKK
-420 VDKQCNIFDMAGNCR
+420 VDKQCNIFDMAGNCW
-435 EMTTETFSI
+435 EWTTETS
-444 SDIPCVSRGGCY
+444 SLSSIPCVSRGGY
-456 NDNSRSYTSDRNY
+456 YYSSGRYTSSRGSNF
-469 GDTSGAYSAY
+469 TSATGSDL

>member
-1 LVKKVNG
+1 
-8 LNTIY
+8 
-13 KNGNN
+13 
-18 LKRKTKKESRKQKK
+18 
-32 GESFMKTI
+32 MKTI

-80 NGILKKAG
+80 NGILTKAQ

-114 GKLNLKDLKDNLKN
+114 GKLNLDDLKENLAK
-128 QGILTN
+128 QEISYTD
-134 SNEFPLEV
+134 SDKFPLEV
-142 TVNGEKKK
+142 TVNGEEKK
-150 IDANGNII
+150 IDENGNVTVKLE
-158 GSIQSLKTKGTVFN
+158 SVADSKTNGTVFN
-172 DTTTLEDTYGN
+172 DVTTLEDTYGN
-183 QVTIPKGFKIASDSA
+183 QVKIPKGFKIANDSA

-210 TYTKTKGSQFVWI
+210 TYTNTIGSQFVWI
-223 PVGTGENAIKKANNG
+223 PVGTGENAIKKANKEKVDIALG
-238 TVEIK
+238 
-243 LSRYTFEE
+243 RYEFTKTTSEYSGSSFTE
-251 DGTPIDQEDNSINSD
+251 DTTANHNSD
-266 YQELAT
+266 YK
-272 SNYGNATAK
+272 NAIAK
-281 DIEKFKTSANSNHGY
+281 DIEQFKTSVKNNHGY

-313 TSNSNN
+313 TSNSDYKI
-319 ETNWTGYTGDNIKLV
+319 NWTGYTGDNIKLV

-373 WDTAIVFIQKCGTES
+373 WDTAIVFVQKCGKES
-388 NSSTYSYTVGESSRS
+388 NSSTYSRTWGHSSI
-403 TSAPQTTGT
+403 TEGMPQATGT
-412 NILKATNK
+412 NILTETSK
-420 VDKQCNIFDMAGNCR
+420 VDKQCNIFDMAGNCL
-435 EMTTETFSI
+435 EWTTETYS
-444 SDIPCVSRGGCY
+444 SSNGYRRTLRYSR
-456 NDNSRSYTSDRNY
+456 R
-469 GDTSGAYSAY
+469 
-479 SFRPLL
+479 
-485 YL
+485 

>member
-1 LVKKVNG
+1 
-8 LNTIY
+8 
-13 KNGNN
+13 
-18 LKRKTKKESRKQKK
+18 
-32 GESFMKTI
+32 MKTI

-114 GKLNLKDLKDNLKN
+114 GKLNLKDLKDNLEN
-128 QGILTN
+128 QGIDYDKNNTG
-134 SNEFPLEV
+134 FPLEV
-142 TVNGEKKK
+142 IVNGEKKK

-158 GSIQSLKTKGTVFN
+158 ESIQSLKTKGTVFK

-183 QVTIPKGFKIASDSA
+183 QVTIPKGFKIANDSA

-210 TYTKTKGSQFVWI
+210 TYTNTIGSQFVWI
-223 PVGTGENAIKKANNG
+223 PVGTGENAIKKENKE
-238 TVEIK
+238 TVEIE
-243 LSRYTFEE
+243 LGRYDFTKNS
-251 DGTPIDQEDNSINSD
+251 DGTITTSEYSGSNTEDTTASHNSSR
-266 YQELAT
+266 E
-272 SNYGNATAK
+272 NAIAK

-355 DMYGSEA
+355 NMYGSEA

-373 WDTAIVFIQKCGTES
+373 WDTAIVFIQECGTEN
-388 NSSTYSYTVGESSRS
+388 NSSTYSKTVGQSSTS
-403 TSAPQTTGT
+403 TSASQTTGT
-412 NILKATNK
+412 NKLKATSK

-435 EMTTETFSI
+435 EWTTETY
-444 SDIPCVSRGGCY
+444 SDSNGFCVYRGGFYDYSYC
-456 NDNSRSYTSDRNY
+456 YTSTRNVT
-469 GDTSGAYSAY
+469 DTSGASSRY

-485 YL
+485 YM

>member
-1 LVKKVNG
+1 
-8 LNTIY
+8 
-13 KNGNN
+13 
-18 LKRKTKKESRKQKK
+18 
-32 GESFMKTI
+32 MKTI

-95 QAKEDENLK
+95 QAKEDENFK

-198 TDVTGGI
+198 TEVTGGI

-210 TYTKTKGSQFVWI
+210 TYTKTIGSQFVWI
-223 PVGTGENAIKKANNG
+223 PVGTGENAIKKANKE
-238 TVEIK
+238 TVEIE
-243 LSRYTFEE
+243 LGRYDFTKNS
-251 DGTPIDQEDNSINSD
+251 DGTITTSEYSGSNTEDTTASHNSSR
-266 YQELAT
+266 E
-272 SNYGNATAK
+272 NAIAK

-349 ASELSR
+349 ASEVSR
-355 DMYGSEA
+355 NMYGSEA

-388 NSSTYSYTVGESSRS
+388 NSSTYSKTDGQSS
-403 TSAPQTTGT
+403 TSTREPQTTGT
-412 NILKATNK
+412 NILKATSK
-420 VDKQCNIFDMAGNCR
+420 VDKQCNIFDMAGNCF
-435 EMTTETFSI
+435 EWTTETH
-444 SDIPCVSRGGCY
+444 SDSYAPCVSRGGNY
-456 NDNSRSYTSDRNY
+456 SYSNYYTSYRGYSN
-469 GDTSGAYSAY
+469 TSRAESIF